1 MVSFIENII
10 DFFYPPFSRIMN
22 RLTFRYAACG
32 GGNTIL
38 DILIF
43 YLSFHFLFH
52 EQVVQLG
59 FMAIKPHKAAF
70 LVAFLITFPIG
81 FLLMRNVVFQGS
93 AIRGRT
99 QLIRYFLT
107 VLICLILNYIF
118 LTLFVEYLHIY
129 PTIAKIMTTLIV
141 MLFSYTSQRFF
152 TFKVSSI

>member
-1 MVSFIENII
+1 MVSLIENII

-52 EQVVQLG
+52 EQVVHLG

-70 LVAFLITFPIG
+70 LVAFMITFPIG

-93 AIRGRT
+93 SIRGRT
-99 QLIRYFLT
+99 QLVRYFLT